1 MFFYIFVC
9 NDGFVYYSISP
20 AHEKK
25 SPLKVAFF
33 IGGIL
38 SDENKRK
45 TLKQKVSRG
54 RIYEFRA
61 TS

>member
-25 SPLKVAFF
+25 PSMKGRLLC
-33 IGGIL
+33 GGIL

-45 TLKQKVSRG
+45 PLKQKVSRG

-61 TS
+61 TI